1 MHFDQ
6 FRAGTPDLRSP
17 VRYLLWHFR
26 QLWSVVL
33 RAVLAGIVWMLSFA
47 LIPAAIGRGI
57 DRGLVAGDTRQLALW
72 AGVIAV
78 LACVAAVSGA
88 LRHQYAVTNFLRAAL
103 VVDRQTAWHAADAGA
118 ALPREVSSGE
128 VVTVASS
135 DAMKVGA
142 AFDVLGRLAG
152 SIVTYVVVGLIL
164 LASNTTLGLVV
175 LLGVPVLVA
184 CLAFVIRPLQ
194 TRQTE
199 QREQS
204 GALTG
209 LGADTVAGLRVLRG
223 IGGEDEFLRRY
234 TEQSQRVRQAGA
246 RVAVPQATLA
256 ASNVLLPGIFMVS
269 VTGIAL
275 FEASR
280 GRLQPGDLVAFFG
293 YSAFL
298 MTPIRTASEAA
309 NKVIQALVGARKTLR
324 VLRIEPDHG
333 TSSIHVAGGSDL
345 PAGGAHN
352 GAGGSTSARSVVD
365 GGAQPWALEDP
376 TSGTTLRGGRLT
388 ALVSDDPAST
398 AAVLDRLGRFGP
410 SGSEPALL
418 DGVPVDDWPLHDLRR
433 RLLVV
438 ENDGQL
444 FTGTVRGELDPA
456 GRHTDEELLEALRTA
471 SALDVLDA
479 LPHGLDSVVEERG
492 RSFSGGQRQ
501 RLVLARALLAD
512 PEVLCLVEPTSA
524 VDAHTEARIA
534 ERLVE
539 ARSGA
544 TTVVTTVSPLLLD
557 RCDEV
562 VLVTSG
568 QATAR
573 GTHHDLMARADYRAV
588 VTRGEDA

>member
-1 MHFDQ
+1 MNFDQ

-17 VRYLLWHFR
+17 ARYLLWHFR
-26 QLWSVVL
+26 QVWLVVL
-33 RAVLAGIVWMLSFA
+33 LAVLAGVVWMLSFA

-57 DRGLVAGDTRQLALW
+57 DQGLVADDPRALLTW
-72 AGVIAV
+72 SLVIAG
-78 LACVAAVSGA
+78 LAALAAGSGA
-88 LRHQYAVTNFLRAAL
+88 LRHRYAVTNFLRATL

-118 ALPREVSSGE
+118 ALPRQLSSGE

-164 LASNTTLGLVV
+164 LSSSATLGLVV

-184 CLAFVIRPLQ
+184 CLAFVIKPLQ
-194 TRQTE
+194 RRQTE
-199 QREQS
+199 QREEA

-234 TEQSQRVRQAGA
+234 VRQSQTVRTAGA
-246 RVAVPQATLA
+246 RVAIPQAALA
-256 ASNVLLPGIFMVS
+256 ASNVLLPGVFMVS
-269 VTGIAL
+269 VTAIAL
-275 FEASR
+275 REASA

-333 TSSIHVAGGSDL
+333 TSSIHTGRLSTAA
-345 PAGGAHN
+345 PGGAHN
-352 GAGGSTSARSVVD
+352 GATGSSRAEGED
-365 GGAQPWALEDP
+365 FLLEDP
-376 TSGTTLRGGRLT
+376 TSGTRVRRGVLT
-388 ALVSDDPAST
+388 ALVGADPAAT
-398 AAVLDRLGRFGP
+398 AAVVDRFGRFGP
-410 SGSEPALL
+410 ADGPAAVLE
-418 DGVPVDDWPLHDLRR
+418 GVPVTEHDLHELRR
-433 RLLVV
+433 RVLVA
-438 ENDGQL
+438 ENDAQL
-444 FTGTVRGELDPA
+444 FTGTVRSELDPDGLA
-456 GRHTDEELLEALRTA
+456 TDDELLGALRTA

-479 LPHGLDSVVEERG
+479 LPAGLDSAVEERG

-501 RLVLARALLAD
+501 RLVLARALLSN
-512 PEVLCLVEPTSA
+512 PEVLALVEPTSA

-534 ERLVE
+534 ERL
-539 ARSGA
+539 AASRAGR

-562 VLVTSG
+562 VLLVDG
-568 QATAR
+568 RAVAH
-573 GTHHDLMARADYRAV
+573 GTHHDLMGRADYRSV